1 MPPRRR
7 PRGRP
12 LAVAIAACA
21 LALLSPARAAGQS
34 PYPAEP
40 LVPAQSARAFGD
52 SVGINAHLYWDD
64 TSYAHFE
71 TIQARLRELGVRYI
85 RDGICDACAGGIA
98 RLKRLAAI
106 GIRANVIV
114 GDLPGGVP
122 KMQANLDAIRTQV
135 KGAIASI
142 EAPNE
147 PDVSGDPLWL
157 EHTRAYQRELYAR
170 VKGTPAIADIP
181 VLGPAVVW
189 SRAAVGDLSS
199 YLDQGNFHPYPG
211 GRPPFYNIV
220 SERQLTAHIAAAKPI
235 TATEAGYHADLSQTG
250 HPGTSE
256 RATAL
261 YIPRLALEGFSL
273 GVQRTYVYQL
283 ADTWT
288 PAQAQARGVS
298 LMENSFGL
306 LRSDLSP
313 KPAFLALRNLL
324 NATGAGSAPVA
335 APGGLRYGLEGA
347 GPDVRRLLLRLADG
361 SFALVLWRGVS
372 VWDPDTKRDIAP
384 AANRLTVV
392 LGERMALAR
401 RFDPVASAQARARWE
416 EPRRIPVELG
426 GAPIVLRLTPP
437 AAAPPPA
444 RGRRLTRGRPRLGM
458 TRKRQRLRRRL
469 VIRVRCAAPCR
480 WVTARGTLAVQRRR
494 ARRPRR
500 FRLGPV
506 RRPVRAGKATLG
518 LKVPKRARVKAR
530 RALRQGRRVRVRVT
544 VTGRSRSG
552 VVLGRARTTILL
564 RR

>member
-1 MPPRRR
+1 
-7 PRGRP
+7 
-12 LAVAIAACA
+12 
-21 LALLSPARAAGQS
+21 
-34 PYPAEP
+34 
-40 LVPAQSARAFGD
+40 VPAQSAGAFGD
-52 SVGINAHLYWDD
+52 SVGVNAHLYWDD
-64 TSYAHFE
+64 TSYADFE

-85 RDGICDACAGGIA
+85 RDGICDACAGGIH
-98 RLKRLAAI
+98 RLKRLAAV

-135 KGAIASI
+135 RGAIASI

-170 VKGTPAIADIP
+170 VNGTPAIAGIP

-211 GRPPFYNIV
+211 GRPPFYNIAL
-220 SERQLTAHIAAAKPI
+220 ERQLTAHIAAAKPI

-256 RATAL
+256 RATAM
-261 YIPRLALEGFSL
+261 YIPRLALEGFRL

-283 ADTWT
+283 ADPWT

-306 LRSDLSP
+306 LRSDLSR
-313 KPAFLALRNLL
+313 KPAFLTLRNLL
-324 NATGAGSAPVA
+324 RATGAVA
-335 APGGLRYGLEGA
+335 APAATGSGLRYGLEGA
-347 GPDVRRLLLRLADG
+347 GPDVRQLLLRVADG

-372 VWDPDTKRDIAP
+372 VWDPIAKRDIVP
-384 AANRLTVV
+384 AANPLTVV
-392 LGERMALAR
+392 LGQRVAVAQ
-401 RFDPVASAQARARWE
+401 RFDPVDSPQARAGWQD
-416 EPRRIPVELG
+416 PRRIPVALG

-444 RGRRLTRGRPRLGM
+444 QPRRPTHGRPRLGM
-458 TRKRQRLRRRL
+458 TKKRQRLGRRL

-480 WVTARGTLAVQRRR
+480 WVAAHGTLVVPRRR
-494 ARRPRR
+494 AGRPRR

-506 RRPVRAGKATLG
+506 RRPVRAGKAKLR
-518 LKVPKRARVKAR
+518 LKVPKRARMRAR
-530 RALRQGRRVRVRVT
+530 RALRQGRLVHARVS
-544 VTGRSRSG
+544 VTGRSGSG
-552 VVLGRARTTILL
+552 AVLGRARTTIRL